1 MFGLSCKNRK
11 PLVSLSDSLLSVS
24 EFAKGNVGRE
34 VEARE
39 RKVVKA
45 QGTHNHYLWIIEIRK
60 QEPRRRAL
68 KNKSDGLQ
76 VLFD

>member
-1 MFGLSCKNRK
+1 M
-11 PLVSLSDSLLSVS
+11 
-24 EFAKGNVGRE
+24 
-34 VEARE
+34 EARE

-45 QGTHNHYLWIIEIRK
+45 QGTHNHYLWIIEIPK